1 MAIRSASLG
10 YYFIFATEVDYR
22 LYNSMNN
29 FSSFWQQLGKFKYL
43 IIIAFFVTHL
53 AFIDDNNLVKRQQCK
68 QEIRELKQEIKYY
81 QEENDKSIKLLEELN
96 SNPEVLERIAR
107 ERYYMKKDN
116 EDIYIFE

>member
-1 MAIRSASLG
+1 
-10 YYFIFATEVDYR
+10 
-22 LYNSMNN
+22 MNN

-68 QEIRELKQEIKYY
+68 QEIRELKEEIRYY
-81 QEENDKSIKLLEELN
+81 REENEKSIKLLDELD
-96 SNPEVLERIAR
+96 SNDDVLERIAR
-107 ERYYMKKDN
+107 ERYYMKREN

>member
-1 MAIRSASLG
+1 
-10 YYFIFATEVDYR
+10 
-22 LYNSMNN
+22 MNN

-43 IIIAFFVTHL
+43 IIIAFFVIHL
-53 AFIDDNNLVKRQQCK
+53 AFLDDNNLVKRQQCK
-68 QEIRELKQEIKYY
+68 QEIRELKEEIKYY